1 MPLRGCTCLKCT
13 NQVECAM
20 LVQLQLY
27 WCTSCSVGAV
37 ETTAPLD
44 CPLRFPFACKVM
56 LLLLQAKRI
65 FPNR

>member
-1 MPLRGCTCLKCT
+1 MPPRGCTCLKCT
-13 NQVECAM
+13 NKARCAQTELSIL
-20 LVQLQLY
+20 LVQLRQLH
-27 WCTSCSVGAV
+27 
-37 ETTAPLD
+37 PLD

>member
-20 LVQLQLY
+20 LMHFLLC

-37 ETTAPLD
+37 ETTAAP
-44 CPLRFPFACKVM
+44 
-56 LLLLQAKRI
+56 
-65 FPNR
+65 